1 MATDLLAPPTP
12 ANPPIDS
19 LWLRTA
25 RRGVR
30 ITARVVVG
38 LVVAVAVLVVTAQG
52 AGGQEADPVPP
63 AAPDAEAP
71 APLTPPEALTEPP
84 IQPADALS
92 ILPQVEAPEGPTA
105 PEGPDVA
112 LSIESE
118 NGAISNTVLII
129 ILLTI
134 GAAAPSILLLTT
146 SFTRFVIV
154 LGLTRNALGTQQI
167 PPNQILT
174 GIALFLTLFVMA
186 PVLTE
191 INDEALQP
199 LLAGEM
205 SQGEAF
211 EAGFAPLREFMLAQT
226 DEGDLQMLLDLRGEE
241 PATPADVSPSV
252 LVPAF
257 VLSELKA
264 AFIIGFLIFIPFL
277 IIDLVVASVL
287 MSMGMMM
294 LPPVFISLPLKLLL
308 FVMVN
313 GWALIIGSVV
323 ESINTV

>member
-1 MATDLLAPPTP
+1 MLIVLSAVFVVATANSAGAQAADAPTLPLEIDDLPVELTDPLVPQPNAQSTPLQVDGPDAPTP
-12 ANPPIDS
+12 PS
-19 LWLRTA
+19 
-25 RRGVR
+25 
-30 ITARVVVG
+30 
-38 LVVAVAVLVVTAQG
+38 
-52 AGGQEADPVPP
+52 
-63 AAPDAEAP
+63 APD
-71 APLTPPEALTEPP
+71 
-84 IQPADALS
+84 IG
-92 ILPQVEAPEGPTA
+92 I
-105 PEGPDVA
+105 
-112 LSIESE
+112 SIESE
-118 NGAISNTVLII
+118 NGAMSNTVLII
-129 ILLTI
+129 LLLTV

-154 LGLTRNALGTQQI
+154 LGLTRNALGTQQM
-167 PPNQILT
+167 PPNQVLT

-199 LLAGEM
+199 MLAGEM

-211 EAGFAPLREFMLAQT
+211 DAGFAPLREFMLAQT
-226 DEGDLQMLLDLRGEE
+226 DRDDLQMLLDLRGEE
-241 PATPADVSPSV
+241 PAAPEDISPTV

-264 AFIIGFLIFIPFL
+264 AFVIGFMIFIPFL

-323 ESINTV
+323 ESINGV

>member
-1 MATDLLAPPTP
+1 MLLRLVVLAALSVVFIVTTADGAGAQAADAPALPADTVDPPIELIDPLIQPPSARSAALQVDGPEAPTPPT
-12 ANPPIDS
+12 
-19 LWLRTA
+19 
-25 RRGVR
+25 
-30 ITARVVVG
+30 
-38 LVVAVAVLVVTAQG
+38 
-52 AGGQEADPVPP
+52 
-63 AAPDAEAP
+63 
-71 APLTPPEALTEPP
+71 
-84 IQPADALS
+84 
-92 ILPQVEAPEGPTA
+92 
-105 PEGPDVA
+105 GPDIGI
-112 LSIESE
+112 SIESE
-118 NGAISNTVLII
+118 NGAMSNTVLII
-129 ILLTI
+129 LLLTV

-167 PPNQILT
+167 PPNQVLT

-186 PVLTE
+186 PVLTQ

-199 LLAGEM
+199 MLAGEM
-205 SQGEAF
+205 TQGEAF
-211 EAGFAPLREFMLAQT
+211 DAGFAPLRDFMLAQT
-226 DEGDLQMLLDLRGEE
+226 DRDDLQMLLDLRGEE
-241 PATPADVSPSV
+241 PQKPEDVSATV

-264 AFIIGFLIFIPFL
+264 AFVIGFMIFIPFL

-323 ESINTV
+323 ESINGV